1 MSHDEADV
9 PIERAQ
15 MPFDLSDLP
24 VRFCPACG
32 LIAEAQLDLV

>member
-9 PIERAQ
+9 LIERAQ

-24 VRFCPACG
+24 VRFYPACG
-32 LIAEAQLDLV
+32 LIAKAQMDFV